1 MTRHAAVGINDNFT
15 TSQTAVTHWATDNET
30 TGRVDEEFGGRS
42 QPFSGQ
48 NWLDDL
54 FHYRFLQR
62 FPQGTQ
68 IAFLMRDDNGIVQ
81 LWLISPQG
89 GEPRQLTHNKTD
101 IQSAFNWHPSGE
113 WLGFVLDNRI
123 ACAHAQSGEVEY
135 LTENHANPPSADAVV
150 FSPDGQWLAWM
161 EGGQLWITET
171 DR

>member
-1 MTRHAAVGINDNFT
+1 MCIYLN
-15 TSQTAVTHWATDNET
+15 
-30 TGRVDEEFGGRS
+30 
-42 QPFSGQ
+42 
-48 NWLDDL
+48 
-54 FHYRFLQR
+54 
-62 FPQGTQ
+62 
-68 IAFLMRDDNGIVQ
+68 LMI
-81 LWLISPQG
+81 LIKIIRGFIS
-89 GEPRQLTHNKTD
+89 

>member
-1 MTRHAAVGINDNFT
+1 
-15 TSQTAVTHWATDNET
+15 
-30 TGRVDEEFGGRS
+30 
-42 QPFSGQ
+42 
-48 NWLDDL
+48 
-54 FHYRFLQR
+54 
-62 FPQGTQ
+62 
-68 IAFLMRDDNGIVQ
+68 
-81 LWLISPQG
+81 
-89 GEPRQLTHNKTD
+89 EPRQLTHNKTD

>member
-1 MTRHAAVGINDNFT
+1 MRRLTFTHHRAYPGLVNVPRHWVRCN
-15 TSQTAVTHWATDNET
+15 
-30 TGRVDEEFGGRS
+30 
-42 QPFSGQ
+42 
-48 NWLDDL
+48 
-54 FHYRFLQR
+54 
-62 FPQGTQ
+62 PQGTQ

>member
-1 MTRHAAVGINDNFT
+1 MSYSD
-15 TSQTAVTHWATDNET
+15 
-30 TGRVDEEFGGRS
+30 
-42 QPFSGQ
+42 P
-48 NWLDDL
+48 L
-54 FHYRFLQR
+54 
-62 FPQGTQ
+62 
-68 IAFLMRDDNGIVQ
+68 
-81 LWLISPQG
+81 
-89 GEPRQLTHNKTD
+89 LTHNKTD

-135 LTENHANPPSADAVV
+135 LTEHHANSPSADAVV